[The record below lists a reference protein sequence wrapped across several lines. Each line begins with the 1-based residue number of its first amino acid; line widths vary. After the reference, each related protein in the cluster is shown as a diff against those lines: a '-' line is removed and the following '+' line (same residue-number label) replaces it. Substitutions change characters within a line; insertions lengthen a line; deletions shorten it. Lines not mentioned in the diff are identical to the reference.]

1 MLVEAKALAQMQAAE
16 AMLTSDFNTLHT
28 YCTKRIGHA
37 FGGVQIGTS
46 AGQYSL
52 GINEIVRGNS
62 ENFRDLIDSLL
73 SDMAKLLGKIMIL
86 ILFLKINLHLF
97 CQ

>member
-16 AMLTSDFNTLHT
+16 TMLTSDYNTLHT
-28 YCTKRIGHA
+28 YGTKRSGHE

-52 GINEIVRGNS
+52 GINEIVQGDS
-62 ENFRDLIDSLL
+62 ENLEI
-73 SDMAKLLGKIMIL
+73 
-86 ILFLKINLHLF
+86 
-97 CQ
+97 